1 MILKIDSKYFSTQHQ
16 TAGPC
21 EENAMDMHFVYCQNQ
36 ILKHYFDKCQILK
49 GSLLNRMVW
58 LKKKKEYQMCKQ
70 IEYLRSYNN
79 QYTKSNFS
87 QQKQNWWK

>member
-1 MILKIDSKYFSTQHQ
+1 MLTESLHFEHTAYMCVFCMILKIDSKYFSTQHQ

-49 GSLLNRMVW
+49 GSLLNRMV
-58 LKKKKEYQMCKQ
+58 
-70 IEYLRSYNN
+70 
-79 QYTKSNFS
+79 
-87 QQKQNWWK
+87 